1 MNKAELRTL
10 IEANTTK
17 DPMKGCW
24 IWTKNHFVAEVDG
37 MRYMPSLLSYNAYF
51 GFPAGKVFRT
61 CKVHSCVN
69 PAHLYVPGEIKPYL
83 NSHTAENTPGID
95 IANALITAIH
105 QKYGLSIKAMEV
117 LLYEILRERELATR
131 SYLIDNMDTEEE
143 E

>member
-10 IEANTTK
+10 IEANVTK
-17 DPMKGCW
+17 DPIRGCW
-24 IWTKNHFVAEVDG
+24 LWAKNDFVAEVDG
-37 MRYMPSLLSYNAYF
+37 MRHMPSLLSYHAYL
-51 GFPAGKVFRT
+51 GFPEGKVFRT

-69 PAHLYVPGEIKPYL
+69 PAHLYVTGKIKEYL
-83 NSHTAENTPGID
+83 NKHTAENTPGVD
-95 IANALITAIH
+95 IANSLITAIH
-105 QKYGLSIKAMEV
+105 RKYGLSAKLMET